1 MLETKQQKRY
11 FVTSVALIL
20 VLAIVSSCTK
30 TDFRYQNRGGS
41 QGGLSAE
48 QQEAALKK
56 AYADYVKS
64 IKTDPQA
71 TKQLFQELYSE
82 QELRTMVRG
91 ELKADQPIVVPEVP
105 DTSIKVTS
113 TSGQQAV
120 VDYLTGSLTAVASLN
135 ERLKA
140 VGQDLTGGSAAAVKA
155 ELTKATEQLRGVPVP
170 KEAAGLQKALLASY
184 ASYERLADASE
195 ASAAGLGPDPWPEAY
210 RHYGVL
216 DQTAQRYTDE
226 LAKLDQKYKLS
237 DLGPLK
243 IAVRSAEPSASGLP
257 FVKTANALFGI
268 ADFSFT
274 TIVVDIPK
282 LIFDAIKVALVNAFT
297 RFIVSMLQKIIDKIE
312 RNYRISNFLYYTDA
326 LISGQY
332 SDDYLKKYVRDEI
345 DREVIKKFMPQFSCN
360 QSNAAL
366 QPIIKQK
373 AVAHLGFDPSGL
385 DPTSPDYLVKL
396 SRVGNFLA
404 QPTGWETYFQDAAA
418 QTQSEAETAADRE
431 LKSQG
436 FKSPRDVT
444 QLLIGKSLSSIE
456 SSLKASLNNLLNI
469 GTAATSGTGFKGLV
483 TSLITSITQ
492 TFLLNFIFKGATGGN
507 LSVLKEQATCVA
519 ALQFNLVVPAGEE
532 MFVEPQ
538 VDEEA
543 IRQQECARYPR
554 GCDTTGGVGTAPPTG
569 VQCPFATLQECLDA
583 YGGQAAICASVGCQ

>member
-30 TDFRYQNRGGS
+30 TDFRYQNKGGS
-41 QGGLSAE
+41 QGLSAQ
-48 QQEAALKK
+48 QQEEALKK

-64 IKTDPQA
+64 IKTDPAA

-82 QELRTMVRG
+82 QELKVMVRG

-105 DTSIKVTS
+105 DASIKVTKA
-113 TSGQQAV
+113 SGQQAV
-120 VDYLTGSLTAVASLN
+120 VDYLTSSLTAVAGFN
-135 ERLKA
+135 ERLKGA
-140 VGQDLTGGSAAAVKA
+140 GQDLASGSAAAVKA
-155 ELTKATEQLRGVPVP
+155 ELANVAQQLRGVPVP
-170 KEAAGLQKALLASY
+170 AEAVGLQKSLLASY

-195 ASAAGLGPDPWPEAY
+195 ASATGLGPDPWPEAY
-210 RHYGVL
+210 RHYGVI
-216 DQTAQRYTDE
+216 DETARRYAED

-243 IAVRSAEPSASGLP
+243 IAVKSAEPSASGLP
-257 FVKTANALFGI
+257 FVKTAQALFGI
-268 ADFSFT
+268 GDFSFT

-297 RFIVSMLQKIIDKIE
+297 RFIMTMLQKIIDKIE

-326 LISGQY
+326 LVSGQY

-366 QPIIKQK
+366 QPVIKQK
-373 AVAHLGFDPSGL
+373 AVTHLGFDPSTL

-456 SSLKASLNNLLNI
+456 SSLKASLNNLLNV
-469 GTAATSGTGFKGLV
+469 GTSVTSGSGFKGLL
-483 TSLITSITQ
+483 TNIITTLTQ
-492 TFLLNFIFKGATGGN
+492 TFLINFIFKGVTGGN

-532 MFVEPQ
+532 TFVQPQ

-543 IRQQECARYPR
+543 IRQQECAKYPR
-554 GCDTTGGVGTAPPTG
+554 GCDTTGGAGQPPPSG
-569 VQCPFATLQECLDA
+569 AQCPFSTPQECLDA
-583 YGGQAAICASVGCQ
+583 YGGQQSVCTSLGC